1 MLAMI
6 DLYDGTGPAAY
17 RRIEQGWQRRMASPL
32 ARLAFVR
39 AGLLHPHGLA
49 ALTACRS
56 GMLDRRLVR
65 AAARDA
71 RELRAMG
78 MPWTS
83 ALARSLDAGAA
94 LVTGAPD
101 GRELL
106 ERAHAEL
113 AAAGMVTHAA
123 VVRRRL
129 GELTGGDQ
137 GARVIAEV
145 DALLANQGIRA
156 PERFARFYMPEVT

>member
-1 MLAMI
+1 
-6 DLYDGTGPAAY
+6 
-17 RRIEQGWQRRMASPL
+17 
-32 ARLAFVR
+32 V
-39 AGLLHPHGLA
+39 A

-56 GMLDRRLVR
+56 GTLDRRLVR

-71 RELRAMG
+71 RDLHAIG
-78 MPWTS
+78 MPWTT
-83 ALARSLDAGAA
+83 ALAQSLDAGVA
-94 LVTGAPD
+94 LVTGAPH
-101 GRELL
+101 GREQL

-113 AAAGMVTHAA
+113 AAAGMVVHAA

-145 DALLANQGIRA
+145 DALLAAQGVRA
-156 PERFARFYMPEVT
+156 PGRFARFYMPEVT